1 MRPIDVCVIVF
12 FRAKSNGNLCRR
24 NPVIRVHL
32 NGPYHLRENVFGPG
46 RPKGYRVR
54 TGNSDD
60 GAIGVKH
67 TFETGR
73 TRRVRSW
80 FLIKTFY
87 RRAVYHIYIHVNS
100 KSKPH
105 PRWWGYSRVCFLSV
119 APHDT
124 LTSHESPRV

>member
-87 RRAVYHIYIHVNS
+87 RRAVYYIYIFMSIRNQN
-100 KSKPH
+100 
-105 PRWWGYSRVCFLSV
+105 
-119 APHDT
+119 
-124 LTSHESPRV
+124 LTRGGGDIHGFVFSL